1 MSIFNYDFPIKYHE
15 PVFRPPSEG
24 RSLLIQQTIGCS
36 NNKCTYCNMYRSK
49 TYKERNSSEVINDI
63 RQAGAYYRRFEM
75 RPSKVFLC
83 DGDALGAPT
92 EDLYKS
98 LLAIKEEFGDIRVG
112 VYATAQNMLDKT
124 DEELR
129 FLKDAGLGIAYLGME
144 SGCDKVLH
152 MTVKGNSAQD
162 MIDGSRKVMGAGMQ
176 LSVIAMLGL
185 GGKKHTES
193 HVNETAK
200 VLSDISPDYLSFLT
214 TMAVEGT
221 PYYRMVQRG
230 FEMLTVKEILGEMH
244 DILVGLVPQRDILL
258 RINHVSN
265 MYPIGGSLPKDQAL
279 IVSQVKKWF
288 DEAPAGTYP
297 PKPSHM

>member
-1 MSIFNYDFPIKYHE
+1 ME
-15 PVFRPPSEG
+15 
-24 RSLLIQQTIGCS
+24 
-36 NNKCTYCNMYRSK
+36 
-49 TYKERNSSEVINDI
+49 DI
-63 RQAGAYYRRFEM
+63 RKAGAYYRRFEM

-92 EDLYKS
+92 EDIYKS
-98 LLAIKEEFGDIRVG
+98 LLAIREEFGDIRVG

-129 FLKDAGLGIAYLGME
+129 FLKEAGLGICYLGME

-152 MTVKGNSAQD
+152 MTVKGNTAQD
-162 MIDGSRKVMGAGMQ
+162 MIDGSLKVMAAGMK

-185 GGKKHTES
+185 GGKKHTQT
-193 HVNETAK
+193 HVVETAK
-200 VLSDISPDYLSFLT
+200 VLSKISPDYLSFLT

-221 PYYRMVQRG
+221 PYHRMVTRG
-230 FEMLTVKEILGEMH
+230 FEMLTTKEILGEMH
-244 DILVGLVPQRDILL
+244 DILSGIQASREILL

-265 MYPIGGSLPKDQAL
+265 MYPIGGSLPQDQAT
-279 IVSQVKKWF
+279 IIQQVKQWY
-288 DEAPAGTYP
+288 DEAPVGTYP

>member
-1 MSIFNYDFPIKYHE
+1 MYYDFPIQYDE

-49 TYKERNSSEVINDI
+49 TYKERNPSEVVEDI
-63 RQAGAYYRRFEM
+63 RKAGAYYRRFEM

-92 EDLYKS
+92 EDIYKS

-124 DEELR
+124 DDELR
-129 FLKDAGLGIAYLGME
+129 FLKEAGLGICYLGME

-152 MTVKGNSAQD
+152 MTVKGNTAQD
-162 MIDGSRKVMGAGMQ
+162 MIDGSLKVMAAGMK

-185 GGKKHTES
+185 GGKKHTQT
-193 HVNETAK
+193 HVVETAK
-200 VLSDISPDYLSFLT
+200 VLSKISPDYLSFLT

-221 PYYRMVQRG
+221 PYHRMVSRG
-230 FEMLTVKEILGEMH
+230 FEMLTTKEILGEMY
-244 DILVGLVPQRDILL
+244 DILSGIQASREILL

-265 MYPIGGSLPKDQAL
+265 MYPIGGSLPQDQAT
-279 IVSQVKKWF
+279 IIQQVKQWY
-288 DEAPAGTYP
+288 DEAPVGTYP

>member
-1 MSIFNYDFPIKYHE
+1 MFYDFPIKYHE

-49 TYKERNSSEVINDI
+49 TYKERKPSEVVEDI
-63 RQAGAYYRRFEM
+63 KKAGAYYRRFDM

-92 EDLYKS
+92 ADIYQS
-98 LLAIKEEFGDIRVG
+98 LLAIREEFGDIRVG

-124 DEELR
+124 AEELR
-129 FLKDAGLGIAYLGME
+129 YLREAGLGICYLGME

-152 MTVKGNSAQD
+152 MTVKGNTAQD
-162 MIDGSRKVMGAGMQ
+162 MALGSKKVMDAGMK

-185 GGKKHTES
+185 GGRKHTET
-193 HVNETAK
+193 HVQETAK
-200 VLSDISPDYLSFLT
+200 VLSEISPDYLSFLT

-221 PYYRMVQRG
+221 PYHRMVSRG
-230 FEMLTVKEILGEMH
+230 FEMLTTKEILGEMH
-244 DILVGLVPQRDILL
+244 DILSGISASREILL

-265 MYPIGGSLPKDQAL
+265 MYPVGGSLPQDQAT
-279 IVSQVKKWF
+279 IIQQVKQWY
-288 DEAPAGTYP
+288 DEAPEGTYP

>member
-1 MSIFNYDFPIKYHE
+1 MYHDFPIKYHE

-49 TYKERNSSEVINDI
+49 TYKERNSSEVIEDI
-63 RQAGAYYRRFEM
+63 RKAAAYYRRFEM

-98 LLAIKEEFGDIRVG
+98 LLAIREEFGDIRVG
-112 VYATAQNMLDKT
+112 VYATAQNMLDKS

-129 FLKDAGLGIAYLGME
+129 YLKEAGLGICYLGME

-152 MTVKGNSAQD
+152 MTVKGNCAQD
-162 MIDGSRKVMGAGMQ
+162 MIDGSKKVMEAGMK

-185 GGKKHTES
+185 GGRKHTQT
-193 HVNETAK
+193 HVSETAR
-200 VLSDISPDYLSFLT
+200 VLSEISPQYLSFLT
-214 TMAVEGT
+214 TMAVEAT

-230 FEMLTVKEILGEMH
+230 FEMLTTKEILGEMH
-244 DILVGLVPQRDILL
+244 DILAAITPRQDILL
-258 RINHVSN
+258 RVNHVSN
-265 MYPIGGSLPKDQAL
+265 MYPIGGVLPKDQQL
-279 IVSQVKKWF
+279 IVSQVRDWF
-288 DEAPAGTYP
+288 NEAPEGTYP

>member
-1 MSIFNYDFPIKYHE
+1 MFYDFPIKYHE

-49 TYKERNSSEVINDI
+49 TYKERNSVEVIEDI
-63 RQAGAYYRRFEM
+63 KKAAAYYRRFEM

-92 EDLYKS
+92 EDLYRS
-98 LLAIKEEFGDIRVG
+98 LLAIREEFGDIRVG

-124 DEELR
+124 AEELR
-129 FLKDAGLGIAYLGME
+129 YLKEAGLGIAYLGME

-162 MIDGSRKVMGAGMQ
+162 MIDGSRRVMDAGMK
-176 LSVIAMLGL
+176 LSIIAMLGL
-185 GGKKHTES
+185 GGKKHTET
-193 HVNETAK
+193 HVRETAR
-200 VLSDISPDYLSFLT
+200 VLSEISPDYLSFLT
-214 TMAVEGT
+214 TMAIEGT

-230 FEMLTVKEILGEMH
+230 LEMLTTKEILGEMH
-244 DILVGLVPQRDILL
+244 DILSGVQTSREILL

-265 MYPIGGSLPKDQAL
+265 MYPIGGSLPQDQAT
-279 IVSQVKKWF
+279 IIQQVKQWF
-288 DEAPAGTYP
+288 DEAPEGTYP